1 MICMLVLSGS
11 GGVAFM
17 AFHHIRFIDWQIVNA
32 YRLIE
37 LDGYVQFSL
46 FLLITHKINLQVG
59 FYASAYWEID

>member
-1 MICMLVLSGS
+1 
-11 GGVAFM
+11 M